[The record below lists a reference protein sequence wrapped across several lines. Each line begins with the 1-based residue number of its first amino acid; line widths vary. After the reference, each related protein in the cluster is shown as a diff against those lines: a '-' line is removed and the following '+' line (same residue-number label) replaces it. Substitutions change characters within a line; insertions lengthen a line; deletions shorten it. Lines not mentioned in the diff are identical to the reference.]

1 MRERVE
7 TTRER
12 KLVARMQPSL
22 AGVRNFLFNL
32 NLLTPPSLT
41 LPKTRGK
48 TKTTTTTNNC
58 TARKTLSPRPT
69 RPWKTTLQQQ
79 QHTGTSSRAR
89 GTPARPPR
97 PRRRRYGALRRGPA
111 GAGWLRRQLAGRRRG
126 ELVGRNRSCSTRQR
140 DRRGGGARSSSP
152 RRSSRPPPSCRRCSA
167 AATEGRGRRP
177 SPPTSSCPSLL
188 LARAPR
194 CPAAGAEER
203 PPRRPRLPSL
213 LRSRCPSSHATRQSS
228 ASWGRWAPAPS
239 RASSGPRTGSTGGST
254 RSRSRRR
261 SFSRRRTWRGG
272 GRRRR
277 HWRPRART
285 EVGFFFPFARE
296 GFSSGLFPVSPSLRG
311 RVFETPPFSK
321 KTESDS
327 PTITS
332 SSRRRR
338 RIISLPR
345 SSSGAA
351 SRGFSMEKK
360 KEGGNSLFLTNFLFL
375 LFLPKILFAGIVR
388 YYGAWAERGPRGACF
403 FLLGGSGGEMKR
415 KRFCFF
421 ELGQSFSP
429 QNSTLLL
436 SQHH

>member
-22 AGVRNFLFNL
+22 AGIRNFLFNL
-32 NLLTPPSLT
+32 NLLTPPSLS

-58 TARKTLSPRPT
+58 TDRKTLSPRPT

-111 GAGWLRRQLAGRRRG
+111 GAGWLRRQLAVRRRG

-277 HWRPRART
+277 RWRPRART
-285 EVGFFFPFARE
+285 EVGFFFP
-296 GFSSGLFPVSPSLRG
+296 SRG
-311 RVFETPPFSK
+311 RGFPAVF
-321 KTESDS
+321 
-327 PTITS
+327 
-332 SSRRRR
+332 
-338 RIISLPR
+338 
-345 SSSGAA
+345 
-351 SRGFSMEKK
+351 
-360 KEGGNSLFLTNFLFL
+360 SLFLSPFEGEFSRLRHSRRKQNRTRRRSR
-375 LFLPKILFAGIVR
+375 A
-388 YYGAWAERGPRGACF
+388 AAEEEEESFRCPDPPLAPRAAVF
-403 FLLGGSGGEMKR
+403 QWKKR
-415 KRFCFF
+415 KR
-421 ELGQSFSP
+421 GGTHSF
-429 QNSTLLL
+429 
-436 SQHH
+436 